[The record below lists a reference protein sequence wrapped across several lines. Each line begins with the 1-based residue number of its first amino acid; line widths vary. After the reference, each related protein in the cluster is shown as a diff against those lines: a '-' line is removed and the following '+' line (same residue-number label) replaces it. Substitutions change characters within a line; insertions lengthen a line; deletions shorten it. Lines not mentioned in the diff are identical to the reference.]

1 MDRSHDIAV
10 LNTLIAT
17 TLDSVK
23 GYRDSAEETEN
34 PSHATFF
41 REMAEERSRVAT
53 DLQQHVRSHGGEPE
67 TESSTAG
74 AMHRSWLDLKSA
86 ITGRDDQAV
95 INEVERGEDYLKTK
109 YEAAMRDEE
118 LSAECRATIEQ
129 CFASVLKGHDRASQM
144 KHAMAD

>member
-1 MDRSHDIAV
+1 M
-10 LNTLIAT
+10 
-17 TLDSVK
+17 
-23 GYRDSAEETEN
+23 
-34 PSHATFF
+34 
-41 REMAEERSRVAT
+41 
-53 DLQQHVRSHGGEPE
+53 
-67 TESSTAG
+67 ESSTAG

-109 YEAAMRDEE
+109 YEAAMRDDE

-129 CFASVLKGHDRASQM
+129 CFASVLKGHDRASPM